1 MEVNKKYWSGY
12 GKIRNT
18 WSLLPGGLQ
27 VAAVLK
33 IRLKILSVAD
43 WSRTTGHRPPRAP
56 RASVMCISFNFSQ
69 QSGLL

>member
-27 VAAVLK
+27 VAALLK
-33 IRLKILSVAD
+33 SVPLKSD
-43 WSRTTGHRPPRAP
+43 
-56 RASVMCISFNFSQ
+56 
-69 QSGLL
+69 